1 MRGASAHISGRLV
14 RTVSVIS
21 PQIPYYDKPQFSSLF
36 SLLDTAL
43 TDKENSSFLRFFKL

>member
-1 MRGASAHISGRLV
+1 MRGAADHISGRLV
-14 RTVSVIS
+14 QTVSVTA